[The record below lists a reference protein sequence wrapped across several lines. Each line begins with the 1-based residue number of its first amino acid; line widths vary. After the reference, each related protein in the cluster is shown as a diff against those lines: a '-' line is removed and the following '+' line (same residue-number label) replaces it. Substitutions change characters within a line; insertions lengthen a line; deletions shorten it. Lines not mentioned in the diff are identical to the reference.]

1 MDKINLN
8 LFGLNYQTHVEKKD
22 EKKAEE
28 KDAPKAQTSD
38 KNVEQGAVLDA
49 MALSGAQNLAFQGIN
64 QINPKDYLDD
74 LSLFQTAQLGFEA
87 SFDYSDNLTQIVSSI
102 IYSEYIQNKQEILL
116 EILNSVKIHVVPV
129 SIFTMLESCLDS
141 DHLKE
146 IYENFQRR
154 GVLFTSNLEDRV
166 SGQVLEIRIADED
179 ELSVIESLWHSKRYQ
194 K

>member
-49 MALSGAQNLAFQGIN
+49 MALSGAHNLAFQKIN

-74 LSLFQTAQLGFEA
+74 ASIARIQGSMVAFTGNVEKYANIIAEEFPNLSNAQ
-87 SFDYSDNLTQIVSSI
+87 
-102 IYSEYIQNKQEILL
+102 IQELA
-116 EILNSVKIHVVPV
+116 
-129 SIFTMLESCLDS
+129 
-141 DHLKE
+141 LKA
-146 IYENFQRR
+146 
-154 GVLFTSNLEDRV
+154 VLKNV
-166 SGQVLEIRIADED
+166 
-179 ELSVIESLWHSKRYQ
+179 
-194 K
+194 